1 MIHDLLI
8 MSTIPVSKET
18 KKRLESIKGEKA
30 WDEFLNELANMVLTE
45 KRAKHRKK
53 IQKLLEIGYD
63 ETRVRKWAR
72 EY

>member
-1 MIHDLLI
+1 

-30 WDEFLNELANMVLTE
+30 WDEFLNELANIALAE
-45 KRAKHRKK
+45 KRLRHKK
-53 IQKLLEIGYD
+53 KMQKLLEMEYD

>member
-1 MIHDLLI
+1 

-18 KKRLESIKGEKA
+18 KKLLESIKGDKA
-30 WDEFLNELANMVLTE
+30 WDEFLNELASMALTE
-45 KRAKHRKK
+45 KRFKHRKRM
-53 IQKLLEIGYD
+53 QKLLEMGYD

>member
-1 MIHDLLI
+1 

>member
-1 MIHDLLI
+1 

-30 WDEFLNELANMVLTE
+30 WDEFLNELANMALTE

-53 IQKLLEIGYD
+53 IQKLLEMEYD

>member
-1 MIHDLLI
+1 

-53 IQKLLEIGYD
+53 IQKLLEMEYD

>member
-1 MIHDLLI
+1 

-53 IQKLLEIGYD
+53 IQKILEIGYD

>member
-1 MIHDLLI
+1 

-30 WDEFLNELANMVLTE
+30 WDEFLNELANVALTE
-45 KRAKHRKK
+45 KRFKHRKRM
-53 IQKLLEIGYD
+53 QKLLEMGYD

>member
-1 MIHDLLI
+1 

-30 WDEFLNELANMVLTE
+30 WDEFLNELVNVALTE
-45 KRAKHRKK
+45 KRVKHRKK
-53 IQKLLEIGYD
+53 IQKLLEMGYD

>member
-1 MIHDLLI
+1 

-18 KKRLESIKGEKA
+18 KKRLESIKGNKA
-30 WDEFLNELANMVLTE
+30 WDEFLNELANMALNE
-45 KRAKHRKK
+45 KRFKHRKRM
-53 IQKLLEIGYD
+53 QKLLEMEYD

>member
-1 MIHDLLI
+1 M
-8 MSTIPVSKET
+8 SKET

-30 WDEFLNELANMVLTE
+30 WDEFLNELANIALAE
-45 KRAKHRKK
+45 KRLRHKK
-53 IQKLLEIGYD
+53 KMQKLLEMEYD